1 MLVRA
6 LLVTV
11 AFVLVSS
18 NTTKETSTLSSK
30 RTPSE
35 DASSKLIP
43 FSLREKHVVHALI
56 GAGQRNIHTSA
67 LNDDNLIDLIRIRV
81 RLNMKCEGYNLVQV
95 LCDHP
100 SDSTTFFLP
109 TEQGVCEGV
118 GMLGGVMREDLIT
131 DDIRRGNLS
140 VTVTSRYS
148 GQLNYTLIVGFLDR
162 SQYNVELPLK
172 KIPKNGLSTRVRT
185 LKHQHC
191 SAIQA
196 TAFKLTVNRSL
207 VSSLTVVLKS
217 EDDICAVVAV
227 DRSTHHL
234 IQSASSAL
242 TSSSHITFN
251 RFATFEVPLEDMPPS
266 FSLLVFAFGNDTIC
280 DPNAQP
286 REFEKRKIFNVSF
299 SIEPRRS
306 RVMPVSLV
314 IAFYTSF
321 SLLFFGMLNWIYANL
336 KKESTELLVVE
347 IEPSVTQSPALL
359 HLENVEGTEMSIL
372 EGATER
378 ALTEIAVSKPE
389 NEIDLHSLEGRIQQ
403 ESSGSKN
410 IPSIEHQ
417 CAVASLSME
426 ASAVVGKDSDNTLS
440 YFIIAPVGLQLLFT
454 LFAERVRNTAD
465 EDSCF
470 HNYECSMSWGPFR
483 SFNHIISNFG
493 YFALGATFCTFVKH
507 RKRICGEG
515 VSTGVQPS
523 FSLFYGI
530 GSALGVEAL
539 ASSLYHVCPNS
550 SAFHFDTPYIEV
562 MCVLVMACLY
572 GARHGV
578 MSSRSSIALVCAV
591 LFYHMLWGISSIQ
604 PALFV
609 IQLIGV
615 FVVESK
621 IFFGS
626 HLKFDVLHPRECV
639 KTTCEVWRLFLRRKV
654 RTAILA
660 KRLILLSIIFVVN
673 AALLLVEFFV
683 VSSPSTHVVLYFT
696 AVNMVLYFIYY
707 FVNKMMCAE
716 SVPVAAFLCWSIGTL
731 FWAMAWHFF
740 SRSETNWRATAAQS
754 RAMNRECTLL
764 GFYDSHDLW
773 HFSSSLAAFFSLI
786 AVMLIDDDLSGTQ
799 HSQIDIF

>member
-1 MLVRA
+1 MGDYGFKPSNLKAGEEFNMLVRA

-43 FSLREKHVVHALI
+43 FSLREKHV
-56 GAGQRNIHTSA
+56 
-67 LNDDNLIDLIRIRV
+67 IDLIRIRV

-172 KIPKNGLSTRVRT
+172 RIPKNGLSTRVRT

-196 TAFKLTVNRSL
+196 TAFKLTVNGSL

-378 ALTEIAVSKPE
+378 AVTEIAVSKPE
-389 NEIDLHSLEGRIQQ
+389 SEIDLHSLEERIQQ

-410 IPSIEHQ
+410 IRSIENQ
-417 CAVASLSME
+417 SAVASLSME
-426 ASAVVGKDSDNTLS
+426 ASAVVGKDSDNALS

-493 YFALGATFCTFVKH
+493 YFALGAAFCAFVKY

-626 HLKFDVLHPRECV
+626 HLKFGWLSSYSVYF
-639 KTTCEVWRLFLRRKV
+639 EV
-654 RTAILA
+654 A
-660 KRLILLSIIFVVN
+660 LILLSIIFVVN
-673 AALLLVEFFV
+673 VALLLVEFFV

-707 FVNKMMCAE
+707 FVNK
-716 SVPVAAFLCWSIGTL
+716 
-731 FWAMAWHFF
+731 
-740 SRSETNWRATAAQS
+740 ATAAQS

-786 AVMLIDDDLSGTQ
+786 AVMITKKRDLFANVG
-799 HSQIDIF
+799 FLVFERGCR